1 MGEAIGV
8 PSRKGIIMLNIGETF
23 ADVEGHRCLAV
34 PLRLRD
40 LEAAYVEDLE
50 APYVEDLEA
59 PYVEDVAGEEG
70 GRMNTYDS
78 RWVRGLARIIGH
90 SADMLASVG
99 LSLTEAER
107 RRLDAARADLA
118 RIVVDLEALAMPA
131 EAGQ

>member
-40 LEAAYVEDLE
+40 LEAA
-50 APYVEDLEA
+50 YVEDLEA